1 MNSDRNNGTVKRT
14 SGKHM
19 GKVAPST
26 KAHEV
31 VRKGGRY
38 DHVVFVGSR
47 TACNRYWVA
56 LSSEEARTH
65 EVRVCADWRKW

>member
-1 MNSDRNNGTVKRT
+1 MERT
-14 SGKHM
+14 QVHGGKPPAWH
-19 GKVAPST
+19 KTKPST

-47 TACNRYWVA
+47 SACNRYWV
-56 LSSEEARTH
+56 SQPDSENYV
-65 EVRVCADWRKW
+65 VRVVTDTRW

>member
-1 MNSDRNNGTVKRT
+1 MADRTNASVKRT
-14 SGKHM
+14 SGSHK

-56 LSSEEARTH
+56 LTAEERGTH
-65 EVRVCADWRKW
+65 VVRVCADWRAW

>member
-1 MNSDRNNGTVKRT
+1 MADRNNAQVKRT

-31 VRKGGRY
+31 YIRNYG
-38 DHVVFVGSR
+38 VVHVGSR
-47 TACNRYWVA
+47 TSCNRYWVA
-56 LSSEEARTH
+56 MPDEERRNA
-65 EVRVCADWRKW
+65 VVQVVKVW